1 MNNTGIKYVLIM
13 KQTAFRRGKKNG
25 DYIPRL
31 NIRHHHYHHH
41 MFVMELGHLLIRSV

>member
-25 DYIPRL
+25 EYIPCL
-31 NIRHHHYHHH
+31 KYSVPI
-41 MFVMELGHLLIRSV
+41 FVE